1 MLTIIIYLLNI
12 ELSLMWIPYLN
23 IVKGKPWQNH
33 KDDLKTVEV
42 VTETNFLYMDM
53 TISKRDITLEPLGRT
68 SQIICH
74 AHLLFMCIVYINFHV
89 DDLKT
94 VVTKLDKK
102 RQRKD
107 DLSPVFAMWPFNRYS
122 AYQGRSLRTYLG
134 FVPTQIRRRQMAHLD
149 DFICDIWIFLARMYQ
164 HRCLGRTLTPWWYM

>member
-1 MLTIIIYLLNI
+1 
-12 ELSLMWIPYLN
+12 MWIPYLN

-68 SQIICH
+68 SQITCH